1 MDRKT
6 LIGFLLMFLM
16 IFGYLQWTSKN
27 DAEIALEKRK
37 QDSIANLNKPKL
49 DTKAVSSS
57 TVIDTTNKDTV
68 NAIVNNSPFV
78 NLSNEE
84 KVVTIE
90 NDLMRVQLSNVG
102 GSVKT
107 VELKKFKTYEKKS
120 LQLVGENDMKMQYA
134 FYSSKNEL
142 VKTGD
147 LKFELIS
154 SDPHQVVFALK
165 TASGGEF
172 RQIYALKDGEYRVD
186 YHVELRG
193 MAADLGR
200 NMTALAVNWN
210 QSTHLQEKSVEI
222 EQPLTAAYYHY
233 TNDDFDHLS
242 ETSKDAEEEKP
253 ATPLR
258 WIALK
263 QKFFSTAILTDN
275 QFTDSKIKQELSKQK
290 NGLKEFNVEFMLP
303 VKDLNNTAYSM
314 KLFFGP
320 NNYNM
325 LKSYD
330 NGMEKLVTL
339 SGGLFKYFGVKAI
352 NRFLIIPVFNFLNE
366 FNLNFGLIIL
376 IIVIIIKL
384 ILWPLN
390 YRTFVSAAKTRILKP
405 EVDALRAKYKDDQAK
420 LGMEQMRLNRK
431 AGVNPLAGCLPQLL
445 QLPVLVAMYYFFPSS
460 IELRQQSF
468 LWADDLSS
476 YDSVINFGFKIWLL
490 GDHLS
495 LFTLLMTITTYASI
509 YLNRNQNPMSDDPN
523 MAVMKYMQYI
533 FPIMFLGIFNNSP
546 AALAYYYLLQNLT
559 SIIQQWVIQK
569 LIINEDKLRAE
580 IQENMKRPEA
590 KKTGFMAR
598 LEEAQRIQQQQAK
611 NKKK

>member
-1 MDRKT
+1 
-6 LIGFLLMFLM
+6 
-16 IFGYLQWTSKN
+16 
-27 DAEIALEKRK
+27 
-37 QDSIANLNKPKL
+37 
-49 DTKAVSSS
+49 
-57 TVIDTTNKDTV
+57 
-68 NAIVNNSPFV
+68 
-78 NLSNEE
+78 
-84 KVVTIE
+84 
-90 NDLMRVQLSNVG
+90 
-102 GSVKT
+102 
-107 VELKKFKTYEKKS
+107 
-120 LQLVGENDMKMQYA
+120 MKMQYA

-142 VKTGD
+142 IKTGD

-154 SDPHQVVFALK
+154 SDPHNVVFALK
-165 TASGGEF
+165 TANGGEF

-186 YHVELRG
+186 YHVELKG
-193 MAADLGR
+193 MAVDLGR

-222 EQPLTAAYYHY
+222 EQPLTTAYYHY
-233 TNDDFDHLS
+233 TNDDFDQLS
-242 ETSKDAEEEKP
+242 ETSTEVEEEKP

-275 QFTDSKIKQELSKQK
+275 QFSDAKIKQELSKDK
-290 NGLKEFNVEFMLP
+290 NGLKDFQIEFMLP

-339 SGGLFKYFGVKAI
+339 SGGLFKWFGVKAI

-405 EVDALRAKYKDDQAK
+405 EVDALRAKFKDDQAK

-476 YDSVINFGFKIWLL
+476 YDSIINFGFKIWLL

-598 LEEAQRIQQQQAK
+598 LEEAQRIQQQQIK

>member
-37 QDSIANLNKPKL
+37 QDSISNLNKPKL
-49 DTKAVSSS
+49 ENKAVAA
-57 TVIDTTNKDTV
+57 VVDTSKNDTAKTQITN
-68 NAIVNNSPFV
+68 APFV
-78 NLSNEE
+78 NLTNEE
-84 KVVTIE
+84 KVVTLE
-90 NDLMRVQLSNVG
+90 NDLMIVKLTNVG
-102 GSVKT
+102 GSVKS

-120 LQLVGENDMKMQYA
+120 LQLVGENEMKMQYA
-134 FYSSKNEL
+134 FYTAKNEL

-186 YHVELRG
+186 YHVELKG
-193 MAADLGR
+193 MAVDMGR

-242 ETSKDAEEEKP
+242 ETSKDEEEEKP

-275 QFTDSKIKQELSKQK
+275 QFTDSKIKQELSKEK
-290 NGLKEFNVEFMLP
+290 NGLKDFQVEFMLP

-314 KLFFGP
+314 RLFFGP

-339 SGGLFKYFGVKAI
+339 SGGLFKWFGVKAI

-476 YDSVINFGFKIWLL
+476 YDSIINFGFKIWLL

>member
-49 DTKAVSSS
+49 ETKAAAAV
-57 TVIDTTNKDTV
+57 VDTSKNDTAKTQITNAT
-68 NAIVNNSPFV
+68 FV
-78 NLSNEE
+78 NITNEE
-84 KVVTIE
+84 KVVTLE
-90 NDLMRVQLSNVG
+90 NDLMIVKLTNVG
-102 GSVKT
+102 GSVKS

-134 FYSSKNEL
+134 FYTAKNEL

-165 TASGGEF
+165 TTNGGEF

-186 YHVELRG
+186 YHVELKG
-193 MAADLGR
+193 MAADMGR

-222 EQPLTAAYYHY
+222 EQPLTTAYYHY

-242 ETSKDAEEEKP
+242 ETSKDVEEEKP

-275 QFTDSKIKQELSKQK
+275 QFTDSKIKQELSKEK
-290 NGLKEFNVEFMLP
+290 NGLKDFQVEFMLP

-339 SGGLFKYFGVKAI
+339 SGGLFKWFGVKAI

-476 YDSVINFGFKIWLL
+476 YDSIINFGFKIWLL

>member
-27 DAEIALEKRK
+27 DAEIALDKRK

-49 DTKAVSSS
+49 ETKAAVAVVDSLKN
-57 TVIDTTNKDTV
+57 DTAKVQTN
-68 NAIVNNSPFV
+68 NAPFV
-78 NLSNEE
+78 NLTNEE
-84 KVVTIE
+84 KVVTLE
-90 NDLMRVQLSNVG
+90 NDLMIIKLSNVG
-102 GSVKT
+102 GSVKS

-120 LQLVGENDMKMQYA
+120 LQLVGEDEMKMQYA

-142 VKTGD
+142 IKTGD

-154 SDPHQVVFALK
+154 SDPHNVVFALK
-165 TASGGEF
+165 TANGGEF

-186 YHVELRG
+186 YHVELKG

-222 EQPLTAAYYHY
+222 EQPLTTAYYHY
-233 TNDDFDHLS
+233 TNDDFDQLS
-242 ETSKDAEEEKP
+242 ETSTEVEEEKP

-275 QFTDSKIKQELSKQK
+275 QFSDSKIKQELSKEK
-290 NGLKEFNVEFMLP
+290 NGLKDFQVEFMLP

-339 SGGLFKYFGVKAI
+339 SGGLFKWFGVKAI

-476 YDSVINFGFKIWLL
+476 YDSIINFGFKIWLL

>member
-37 QDSIANLNKPKL
+37 QDSIANLNKPIVEPKQAL
-49 DTKAVSSS
+49 
-57 TVIDTTNKDTV
+57 TVADSIDKDTAK
-68 NAIVNNSPFV
+68 AILNNSPFI
-78 NLSNEE
+78 NLVQDE
-84 KVVTIE
+84 KIVTLE
-90 NDLMRVQLSNVG
+90 NDLMSIKLSNVG
-102 GSVKT
+102 GSVKS
-107 VELKKFKTYEKKS
+107 VVLKKFKTYEKQA
-120 LQLVGENDMKMQYA
+120 LQLVGDDEMKMQYA

-154 SDPHQVVFALK
+154 ANAHQVVFALK

-172 RQIYALKDGEYRVD
+172 RQIYTLKDGEYRVD
-186 YHVELRG
+186 YHVELKG
-193 MAADLGR
+193 MASDLGH
-200 NMTALAVNWN
+200 NMTALAVNWK

-222 EQPLTAAYYHY
+222 EQPLTTAYFHY
-233 TNDDFDHLS
+233 TNDDFDKLNES
-242 ETSKDAEEEKP
+242 SKDAEEEKP

-258 WIALK
+258 WVALK
-263 QKFFSTAILTDN
+263 QKFFSTALLTSN
-275 QFTDSKIKQELSKQK
+275 EFTDAKINQELSKEK
-290 NGLKEFNVEFMLP
+290 DGLKDFKIEFMLP
-303 VKDLNNTAYSM
+303 VKDLNNSAYNM

-339 SGGLFKYFGVKAI
+339 SGGLFKWFGVKAI

-384 ILWPLN
+384 LLWPLN
-390 YRTFVSAAKTRILKP
+390 YRTFVSAAKTRLLKP

-420 LGMEQMRLNRK
+420 LGMEQMKLNRK

-476 YDSVINFGFKIWLL
+476 YDSIINFGFKVWLL

-523 MAVMKYMQYI
+523 MAMMKYMQYI

-569 LIINEDKLRAE
+569 FFINEDKLRVE
-580 IQENMKRPEA
+580 MQENMKRPEA

>member
-16 IFGYLQWTSKN
+16 IFGYLQWTSKSES
-27 DAEIALEKRK
+27 EIALEKRK
-37 QDSIANLNKPKL
+37 QDSIAAANKPQL
-49 DTKAVSSS
+49 DAKPSSQ
-57 TVIDTTNKDTV
+57 VIDTLRKDTSK
-68 NAIVNNSPFV
+68 ILQQNSPFV
-78 NLSNEE
+78 NLAAEE
-84 KVVTIE
+84 KQVVLQ
-90 NDLMRVQLSNVG
+90 NDLIAVKLSNIG
-102 GSVKT
+102 GAVKSVQ
-107 VELKKFKTYEKKS
+107 LKKFKTYEKQS
-120 LQLVGENDMKMQYA
+120 LQLVGEDEMKMQYA

-142 VKTGD
+142 IKTGN
-147 LKFELIS
+147 LKFELVAA
-154 SDPHQVVFALK
+154 DAHQVVFALK
-165 TASGGEF
+165 TANGGEF
-172 RQIYALKDGEYRVD
+172 RQVYSLKEGEYRVD
-186 YHVELRG
+186 YHVELKG
-193 MAADLGR
+193 MAADMGR
-200 NMTALAVNWN
+200 NMTAIAVNWK

-222 EQPLTAAYYHY
+222 EQPLTTAYYHY
-233 TNDDFDHLS
+233 TNDDFDKLN
-242 ETSKDAEEEKP
+242 EASKDIEEEKP

-258 WIALK
+258 WVALK
-263 QKFFSTAILTDN
+263 QKFFSTAILTSN
-275 QFTDSKIKQELSKQK
+275 EFTDAKVKQELSKDK
-290 NGLKEFNVEFMLP
+290 NGLKDFTVEFMLP
-303 VKDLNNTAYSM
+303 VKDLNNTSYNL

-339 SGGLFKYFGVKAI
+339 SGGLFKWFGVKAI
-352 NRFLIIPVFNFLNE
+352 NRFLIIPVFNFLND

-390 YRTFVSAAKTRILKP
+390 YRTFVSAAKTRLLKP
-405 EVDALRAKYKDDQAK
+405 EVDALRAKFKDDQAK

-476 YDSVINFGFKIWLL
+476 YDSIINFGFKIWLL

-495 LFTLLMTITTYASI
+495 LFTLLMTITTYVTI

-523 MAVMKYMQYI
+523 MVMMKYMQYV

-559 SIIQQWVIQK
+559 SIIQQYIIQK

>member
-37 QDSIANLNKPKL
+37 QDSISNLNKPKL
-49 DTKAVSSS
+49 ENKAVAA
-57 TVIDTTNKDTV
+57 VVDTSKNDTAKTQITN
-68 NAIVNNSPFV
+68 APFV
-78 NLSNEE
+78 NLTNEE
-84 KVVTIE
+84 KVVTLE
-90 NDLMRVQLSNVG
+90 NDLMIVKLTNVG
-102 GSVKT
+102 GSVKS

-120 LQLVGENDMKMQYA
+120 LQLVGENEMKMQYA
-134 FYSSKNEL
+134 FYTAKNEL

-186 YHVELRG
+186 YHVELKG
-193 MAADLGR
+193 MAVDMGR

-242 ETSKDAEEEKP
+242 ETSKDEEEEKP

-275 QFTDSKIKQELSKQK
+275 QFTDSKIKQELSKEK
-290 NGLKEFNVEFMLP
+290 NGLKDFQVEFMLP

-314 KLFFGP
+314 RLFFGP

-339 SGGLFKYFGVKAI
+339 SGGLFKWFGVKAI

-366 FNLNFGLIIL
+366 FNLNFGLI
-376 IIVIIIKL
+376 
-384 ILWPLN
+384 
-390 YRTFVSAAKTRILKP
+390 
-405 EVDALRAKYKDDQAK
+405 
-420 LGMEQMRLNRK
+420 
-431 AGVNPLAGCLPQLL
+431 
-445 QLPVLVAMYYFFPSS
+445 
-460 IELRQQSF
+460 
-468 LWADDLSS
+468 
-476 YDSVINFGFKIWLL
+476 
-490 GDHLS
+490 
-495 LFTLLMTITTYASI
+495 
-509 YLNRNQNPMSDDPN
+509 
-523 MAVMKYMQYI
+523 
-533 FPIMFLGIFNNSP
+533 
-546 AALAYYYLLQNLT
+546 
-559 SIIQQWVIQK
+559 
-569 LIINEDKLRAE
+569 
-580 IQENMKRPEA
+580 
-590 KKTGFMAR
+590 
-598 LEEAQRIQQQQAK
+598 
-611 NKKK
+611 

>member
-37 QDSIANLNKPKL
+37 QDSISNLNKPKVEAKQAVAVADSIIK
-49 DTKAVSSS
+49 DTAKAVLS
-57 TVIDTTNKDTV
+57 
-68 NAIVNNSPFV
+68 NSPFV
-78 NLSNEE
+78 NQAQAE
-84 KVVTIE
+84 KIVKLE
-90 NDLMRVQLSNVG
+90 NDLMTLQLSNVG
-102 GSVKT
+102 GSVKS
-107 VELKKFKTYEKKS
+107 VVLKKFKTYEKKA
-120 LQLVGENDMKMQYA
+120 LQLVGEDEMKMQYA

-142 VKTGD
+142 IKTGD
-147 LKFELIS
+147 LKFELVS
-154 SDPHQVVFALK
+154 ADAHQVVYSLK
-165 TASGGEF
+165 TANGGEF
-172 RQIYALKDGEYRVD
+172 RQIYSLKDGEYRVD
-186 YHVELRG
+186 YHVELKG
-193 MAADLGR
+193 MASDLGH
-200 NMTALAVNWN
+200 NMTALAVNWK

-222 EQPLTAAYYHY
+222 EQPLTTAYYHY
-233 TNDDFDHLS
+233 TNDDFDKLS

-258 WIALK
+258 WVALK
-263 QKFFSTAILTDN
+263 QKFFSTALLTN
-275 QFTDSKIKQELSKQK
+275 NEFTDAKINQELSKEK
-290 NGLKEFNVEFMLP
+290 DGLKDFKVEFMLP
-303 VKDLNNTAYSM
+303 VKDLNNSAYSM

-339 SGGLFKYFGVKAI
+339 SGGLFKWFGVKAI
-352 NRFLIIPVFNFLNE
+352 NRFLIIPVFNFLND

-384 ILWPLN
+384 LLWPLN
-390 YRTFVSAAKTRILKP
+390 YRTFVSAAKTRLLKP

-420 LGMEQMRLNRK
+420 LGMEQMKLNRK

-476 YDSVINFGFKIWLL
+476 YDSIINFGFKVWLL

-523 MAVMKYMQYI
+523 MAMMKYMQYI

-569 LIINEDKLRAE
+569 LFINEDKLRVE
-580 IQENMKRPEA
+580 MQENMKRPEP

>member
-27 DAEIALEKRK
+27 DAEIALDKRK

-49 DTKAVSSS
+49 ETKAAVAVVDSLKN
-57 TVIDTTNKDTV
+57 DTAKVQTY
-68 NAIVNNSPFV
+68 NAPFV
-78 NLSNEE
+78 NLTNEE
-84 KVVTIE
+84 KVVTLE
-90 NDLMRVQLSNVG
+90 NDLMIIKLSNVG
-102 GSVKT
+102 GSVKS

-120 LQLVGENDMKMQYA
+120 LQLVGEDEMKMQYA

-142 VKTGD
+142 IKTGD

-154 SDPHQVVFALK
+154 SDPHNVVFALK
-165 TASGGEF
+165 TANGGEF

-186 YHVELRG
+186 YHVELKG

-222 EQPLTAAYYHY
+222 EQPLTTAYYHY
-233 TNDDFDHLS
+233 TNDDFDQLS
-242 ETSKDAEEEKP
+242 ETSTEVEEEKP

-275 QFTDSKIKQELSKQK
+275 QFSDSKIKQELSKEK
-290 NGLKEFNVEFMLP
+290 NGLKDFQVEFMLP

-339 SGGLFKYFGVKAI
+339 SGGLFKWFGVKAI

-476 YDSVINFGFKIWLL
+476 YDSIINFGFKIWLL

>member
-27 DAEIALEKRK
+27 DAEIALDKRK

-49 DTKAVSSS
+49 ETKAAVAVVDSLKN
-57 TVIDTTNKDTV
+57 DTAKVQTN
-68 NAIVNNSPFV
+68 NAPFV
-78 NLSNEE
+78 NLTNEE
-84 KVVTIE
+84 KVVTLE
-90 NDLMRVQLSNVG
+90 NDLMIIKLSNVG
-102 GSVKT
+102 GSVKS

-120 LQLVGENDMKMQYA
+120 LQLVGEDEMKMQYA

-142 VKTGD
+142 IKTGD

-154 SDPHQVVFALK
+154 SDPHNVVFALK
-165 TASGGEF
+165 TANGGEF

-186 YHVELRG
+186 YHVELKG
-193 MAADLGR
+193 MAADMGR

-222 EQPLTAAYYHY
+222 EQPLTTAYYHY
-233 TNDDFDHLS
+233 TNDDFDQLS
-242 ETSKDAEEEKP
+242 ETSTEVEEEKP

-275 QFTDSKIKQELSKQK
+275 QFTDTKIKQELSKEK
-290 NGLKEFNVEFMLP
+290 NGLKDFQVEFMLP

-339 SGGLFKYFGVKAI
+339 SGGLFKWFGVKAI

-476 YDSVINFGFKIWLL
+476 YDSIINFGFKIWLL

>member
-27 DAEIALEKRK
+27 DAEIALDKRK

-49 DTKAVSSS
+49 ETKAAVA
-57 TVIDTTNKDTV
+57 VVDTSKNDTAKV
-68 NAIVNNSPFV
+68 QTSNTPFV

-84 KVVTIE
+84 KVVTLE
-90 NDLMRVQLSNVG
+90 NDLMIIKLSNVG
-102 GSVKT
+102 GSVKS
-107 VELKKFKTYEKKS
+107 VALKKFKTYDKKS
-120 LQLVGENDMKMQYA
+120 LQLVGEEEMKMQYA

-142 VKTGD
+142 IKTGN

-154 SDPHQVVFALK
+154 SDPHNVVFALK
-165 TASGGEF
+165 TANGGEF

-186 YHVELRG
+186 YHVELKD
-193 MAADLGR
+193 MAVDMGR

-210 QSTHLQEKSVEI
+210 HSTHLQEKSVEI
-222 EQPLTAAYYHY
+222 EQPLTTAYYHY
-233 TNDDFDHLS
+233 TNDDFDQLS
-242 ETSKDAEEEKP
+242 ETSTEVEEEKP

-275 QFTDSKIKQELSKQK
+275 QFSDAKIKQELSKEK
-290 NGLKEFNVEFMLP
+290 NGLKDFQVEFMLP

-339 SGGLFKYFGVKAI
+339 SGGLFKWFGVKAI

-476 YDSVINFGFKIWLL
+476 YDSIINFGFKIWLL

-598 LEEAQRIQQQQAK
+598 LEEAQRIQQQQIK

>member
-49 DTKAVSSS
+49 ETKAAAAV
-57 TVIDTTNKDTV
+57 VDTSKNDTAKTQITNAT
-68 NAIVNNSPFV
+68 FV
-78 NLSNEE
+78 NITNEE
-84 KVVTIE
+84 KVVTLE
-90 NDLMRVQLSNVG
+90 NDLMIVKLTNVG
-102 GSVKT
+102 GSVKS

-120 LQLVGENDMKMQYA
+120 LQLVGENEMRMQYA
-134 FYSSKNEL
+134 FYTAKNEL

-165 TASGGEF
+165 TANGGEF

-186 YHVELRG
+186 YHVELKG
-193 MAADLGR
+193 MAADMGR

-222 EQPLTAAYYHY
+222 EQPLTTAYYHY

-242 ETSKDAEEEKP
+242 ETSKDVEEEKP

-275 QFTDSKIKQELSKQK
+275 QFTDSKIKQELSKEK
-290 NGLKEFNVEFMLP
+290 NGLKDFQVEFMLP

-339 SGGLFKYFGVKAI
+339 SGGLFKWFGVKAI

-476 YDSVINFGFKIWLL
+476 YDSIINFGFKIWLL